1 MKRALLILLLA
12 LTGFAFIS
20 CGDKEGNEK
29 KASAETGK
37 AAESKQ
43 KMIRT
48 KFIYSGWVLYEEQDD
63 GKMYATVEAEVGDD
77 VQIYTNKDGSAEQKK
92 AIRRVVSTGEEKELE
107 FIHVTYNNKDYWTR
121 DIFIAPEGCTES
133 YIALTDAMTYS
144 KPDGISILSTMIKE
158 GEICPATKFAEKDGF
173 VACVIYDGNPYGKEI
188 FVSGSSVTNYE
199 AAVDFIKTY
208 YKMEAAV
215 AAENALDEKHYDET
229 CKVIN
234 ELATMMITYPYDYS
248 YSSAEDLYTWVK
260 GKILNSEA
268 IYPLLYST
276 TESYFTSSYYDDDYE
291 YDGDGDDWYEGGYYY
306 DDDDYGGYG
315 YSDDYDYNYEGD
327 YGYED
332 DYGYYD
338 YDDYSDYYDER

>member
-1 MKRALLILLLA
+1 MKKALLILLLA

-20 CGDKEGNEK
+20 CGDKDGNEK
-29 KASAETGK
+29 KSSEGSGKVAET
-37 AAESKQ
+37 KQ

-48 KFIYSGWVLYEEQDD
+48 KFIYSGWVVYEEQND
-63 GKMYATVEAEVGDD
+63 GKMYATLEAEVGDD
-77 VQIYTNKDGSAEQKK
+77 VQIYTASDGSAEQKK

-107 FIHVTYNNKDYWTR
+107 FIHIKFNNKDYWTR
-121 DIFIAPEGCTES
+121 DIFVAPEGSTEL
-133 YIALTDAMTYS
+133 YIALSDTMTYS

-158 GEICPATKFAEKDGF
+158 GELCVANKFAEKDGYI
-173 VACVIYDGNPYGKEI
+173 ACVIYDGNSYGKEI

-248 YSSAEDLYTWVK
+248 YSSAEDLYNWVK
-260 GKILNSEA
+260 GKILDSEA
-268 IYPLLYST
+268 IYPLLNST
-276 TESYFTSSYYDDDYE
+276 TESYFTSSYYDDDYYYDEDYE

-306 DDDDYGGYG
+306 DDEDYG
-315 YSDDYDYNYEGD
+315 YSDDYDYEGD
-327 YGYED
+327 YDYED
-332 DYGYYD
+332 YDYS
-338 YDDYSDYYDER
+338 YDDYDYYDER